1 MTVELIVNGQSLR
14 VRSGITVAAALFGS
28 DIVALRT
35 SVTGEPRGAVCG
47 MGTCF
52 ECRVTVDG
60 VPYTRACMTL
70 VCDGMV
76 VTTDA

>member
-1 MTVELIVNGQSLR
+1 MTVAITVDGQTLH
-14 VRSGITVAAALFGS
+14 VPSGSTVAAALFGR

-35 SVTGEPRGAVCG
+35 SVNGGPRGAVCG

-52 ECRVTVDG
+52 ECRVNIDG

-70 VCDGMV
+70 GHDGMV
-76 VTTDA
+76 VMTHA